1 MNSGI
6 VVVTDCICLFIC
18 MYIFIHTFLFL
29 QMGSGWRRADHQ
41 GLCGSIWLEGDV
53 PASLSYLVW
62 GGTQGISLLN
72 ATSAV
77 QCGMANGIHFRLHP
91 QSLLEC
97 RGEKGISV
105 C

>member
-6 VVVTDCICLFIC
+6 VVVTNCVCLFIC
-18 MYIFIHTFLFL
+18 MYIFIHIFFADGEWVEKGRPPRPVWLYL
-29 QMGSGWRRADHQ
+29 GRRRRSSV
-41 GLCGSIWLEGDV
+41 LV
-53 PASLSYLVW
+53 YLVW
-62 GGTQGISLLN
+62 GNTQGISLLN
-72 ATSAV
+72 ATSTV

-91 QSLLEC
+91 SALLEC

>member
-1 MNSGI
+1 
-6 VVVTDCICLFIC
+6 
-18 MYIFIHTFLFL
+18 MYVYFYTHFFVFADGERVEKGRPPRPMWLHL
-29 QMGSGWRRADHQ
+29 VRRRRSSV
-41 GLCGSIWLEGDV
+41 LV
-53 PASLSYLVW
+53 YLVW

-91 QSLLEC
+91 QALLEC